1 MDDSKR
7 PRRTLLQ
14 QLFVKILFNRLAD
27 YSEKEAAIVG
37 TAKVI
42 RDPIIGGR
50 VSESSISIVQRTV
63 VVCLSIRGPIIGRV
77 SPGTSPAS
85 PCFALLRPASPCFTL
100 VYPRVQS
107 QGILNCGT
115 RSSVIEN
122 APHPCCS
129 S

>member
-42 RDPIIGGR
+42 REPIIGGR
-50 VSESSISIVQRTV
+50 ASESSISIVQRTV
-63 VVCLSIRGPIIGRV
+63 AFHVARFLRNESA
-77 SPGTSPAS
+77 TAS
-85 PCFALLRPASPCFTL
+85 KEE
-100 VYPRVQS
+100 V
-107 QGILNCGT
+107 T
-115 RSSVIEN
+115 RS
-122 APHPCCS
+122 AAA
-129 S
+129 